1 MERLDTLL
9 HTSAQRLAFLPLCVQ
24 PAMWQH
30 FLVAMPGYGSQPA
43 RNAPSA
49 DTDCRTVA
57 NMDDVSS
64 VASGTGED
72 SHPAGKAPSGHIL
85 KRVSLMKFWPSLD
98 HCLY

>member
-1 MERLDTLL
+1 ML
-9 HTSAQRLAFLPLCVQ
+9 
-24 PAMWQH
+24 QH
-30 FLVAMPGYGSQPA
+30 FLVGSPGYGSKPA

-49 DTDCRTVA
+49 DTDCVPVA

-72 SHPAGKAPSGHIL
+72 SMPAEKAPSGHIL
-85 KRVSLMKFWPSLD
+85 KRVSLMKFAPSLD